1 MQSEMC
7 ASPSTR
13 SATDLPESSR
23 ICGTIRLARLS
34 LSRVGPQDKEALM
47 DVTAFLPAPGGDLRM
62 PLPQP
67 PRPPVPDVR
76 IPRA

>member
-1 MQSEMC
+1 
-7 ASPSTR
+7 
-13 SATDLPESSR
+13 
-23 ICGTIRLARLS
+23 
-34 LSRVGPQDKEALM
+34 M